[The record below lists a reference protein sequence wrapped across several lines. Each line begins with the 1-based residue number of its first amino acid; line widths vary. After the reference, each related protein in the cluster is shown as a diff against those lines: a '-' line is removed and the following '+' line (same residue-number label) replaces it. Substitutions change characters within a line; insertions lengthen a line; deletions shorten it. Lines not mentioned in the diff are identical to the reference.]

1 MEHSTKDGELPPFEI
16 AKAVA
21 YNKVLQDITSNLGC
35 PAHELIGQRVD
46 EYIAQRISLKG
57 GGHPTARAVRALVRR
72 CSDPGW
78 FPGKAPK
85 YGGGR
90 PAVYSQHQ
98 KQEVA
103 RVAMELKRKR
113 VAPLNTSCVQ
123 DTH

>member
-57 GGHPTARAVRALVRR
+57 GGHPTARAVRALVR
-72 CSDPGW
+72 
-78 FPGKAPK
+78 
-85 YGGGR
+85 
-90 PAVYSQHQ
+90 HMI
-98 KQEVA
+98 EVIKHID
-103 RVAMELKRKR
+103 VK
-113 VAPLNTSCVQ
+113 T
-123 DTH
+123 